1 MITCIVIDDDVNTT
15 KVFSDILELM
25 GVDVL
30 AQGHDGNDAIS
41 LYMKYRPEIVF
52 TDIMMPNADGFYG
65 IKKIIE
71 FDPHAKIVVVT
82 ADISDE
88 TQNRLKD
95 LDITAVICK
104 PFNQNEIKQVLMEKY
119 KINSWK

>member
-65 IKKIIE
+65 IKKIKE

-82 ADISDE
+82 ADISGE

-104 PFNQNEIKQVLMEKY
+104 PFNQSEIKQVLMEKY